1 MRSKCEK
8 LTSSGAALSYN
19 CHNLIKEYR
28 GFFYPLTVCMNSNLP
43 PVSDSKLAAN
53 LQVKSTNVHVPTPK
67 FFMPVFLTIIVATL
81 IYIGFQVS
89 ADLAHVPPLSLYSV
103 ILLSTALLIALGFE
117 FVNGFHDTAN
127 AVATVIYTNALP
139 APVAVMWAGFCN
151 FLGVMVASGAVA
163 YGIIALLPVELIMNM
178 GSGAGFAMVFA
189 LLIAA
194 ILWNLGT
201 WFLGI
206 PASSSHT
213 LIGSILGV
221 GIMNHLLSASTGVT
235 TSGVD
240 MDQVIKVGKA
250 LLFSPLI
257 GFAFAAIVFLL
268 VKTIFKRQLEL
279 FQPPEGNKPPPAII
293 RAILIFT
300 CTGVSF
306 AHGSNDG
313 QKGMGLIMLILV
325 GLVPLAYS
333 LNKNLDTQQVQSFH
347 QLSSQTAVFLNQN
360 QPELTDEKARVIL
373 TKYIQTKQQT
383 PEVVPA
389 LASMTDHLGERV
401 SSYSNLKDI
410 PEAAISEIRND
421 MYLSTTTFKRLDK
434 ADALPKMDD
443 SQKKL
448 VKEYRSSLDSFLQ
461 YIPTWVKVAVALALG
476 LGTMVGWKRI
486 VVTVGERIGKHHMTY
501 GQGMSAELVAMSTIA
516 AADGLGMPVST
527 THVLNSA
534 VAGTMVANKSGL
546 NFNTVKTI
554 LSAWVFTLPATICL
568 SGGLYWLFLQF
579 V

>member
-1 MRSKCEK
+1 
-8 LTSSGAALSYN
+8 
-19 CHNLIKEYR
+19 
-28 GFFYPLTVCMNSNLP
+28 MNS
-43 PVSDSKLAAN
+43 DSISVPNTTEHLSE
-53 LQVKSTNVHVPTPK
+53 KSTNVHTASPK
-67 FFMPVFLTIIVATL
+67 LFMPIFLAILIATL
-81 IYIGFQVS
+81 IYIGFQLS
-89 ADLAHVPPLSLYSV
+89 ADLSNVPSLSLYSI
-103 ILLSTALLIALGFE
+103 ILLAAALLVALGFE

-139 APVAVMWAGFCN
+139 ASVAVMWAGFCN

-163 YGIIALLPVELIMNM
+163 YGIIALLPVELIMNVS
-178 GSGAGFAMVFA
+178 SGAGFAMVFA
-189 LLIAA
+189 MLIAA

-213 LIGSILGV
+213 MIGSILGV
-221 GIMNHLLSASTGVT
+221 AVMNYLLS
-235 TSGVD
+235 SGNGSNVD
-240 MDQVIKVGKA
+240 MDQVLKVGKA

-257 GFAFAAIVFLL
+257 GFAFAAIVFIL
-268 VKTIFKRQLEL
+268 VKTIFKKKIEL
-279 FQPPEGNKPPPAII
+279 FQPPVGNKPPPPVI

-300 CTGVSF
+300 CSGVSF

-313 QKGMGLIMLILV
+313 QKGMGLIMLILI

-333 LNKNLDTQQVQSFH
+333 LNKNIDTNQLQTFG
-347 QLSSQTAVFLNQN
+347 QLSNQTVQVLDSQN
-360 QPELTDEKARVIL
+360 QFHLSNDQARGVI
-373 TKYIQTKQQT
+373 TKYIQTKEIN
-383 PEVVPA
+383 PEVLPA
-389 LASMTDHLGERV
+389 LAVVTHELGERIGHHKD
-401 SSYSNLKDI
+401 LKSI
-410 PEAAISEIRND
+410 PENEVTVIRND
-421 MYLSTTTFKRLDK
+421 MYLSTTAFKRLEK
-434 ADALPKMDD
+434 AKQLPMMTDEQAKT
-443 SQKKL
+443 
-448 VKEYRSSLDSFLQ
+448 VKDYRKSLDAFLQ

-486 VVTVGERIGKHHMTY
+486 VVTVGERIGKNHMTY

-516 AADGLGMPVST
+516 AADGFGMPVST

-554 LSAWVFTLPATICL
+554 LSAWIFTLPATILL

-579 V
+579 VAK

>member
-1 MRSKCEK
+1 
-8 LTSSGAALSYN
+8 
-19 CHNLIKEYR
+19 
-28 GFFYPLTVCMNSNLP
+28 MNSNQT
-43 PVSDSKLAAN
+43 PVDSAHGSAS
-53 LQVKSTNVHVPTPK
+53 QKSTNVHVPTPK
-67 FFMPVFLTIIVATL
+67 FFMPVFLTIIIATL
-81 IYIGFQVS
+81 IYIGIQVT
-89 ADLAHVPPLSLYSV
+89 ADLSHVPPLSMYSL
-103 ILLSTALLIALGFE
+103 ILLATALFIALGFE

-163 YGIIALLPVELIMNM
+163 YGIIALLPVELIMNV

-189 LLIAA
+189 MLIAA

-221 GIMNHLLSASTGVT
+221 GIMNWILHSGTGA
-235 TSGVD
+235 SGVD
-240 MDQVIKVGKA
+240 MDQVAKVGKA

-257 GFAFAAIVFLL
+257 GFAFAAVVFLL
-268 VKTIFKRQLEL
+268 VKKIFKNQVEL
-279 FQPPEGNKPPPAII
+279 FQPPEGNKPPPPLI

-313 QKGMGLIMLILV
+313 QKGMGLIMLILI
-325 GLVPLAYS
+325 GIVPLAYS
-333 LNKNLDTQQVQSFH
+333 LNKSLDAKHLQSFS
-347 QLSSQTAVFLNQN
+347 QLSDQTASAIYVQHADIPDV
-360 QPELTDEKARVIL
+360 QARETI
-373 TKYIQTKQQT
+373 TKYIQTKEIT
-383 PEVVPA
+383 PAVVPA
-389 LASMTDHLGERV
+389 LASLTDHLGERV
-401 SSYSNLKDI
+401 GKYGDLKDI
-410 PEAAISEIRND
+410 PEAEVSALRND
-421 MYLSTTTFKRLDK
+421 MYLSTTAFKRLDK
-434 ADALPKMDD
+434 AEQLPKMNEV
-443 SQKKL
+443 QAKT
-448 VKEYRSSLDSFLQ
+448 VKEYRKSLDSFLQ

-501 GQGMSAELVAMSTIA
+501 GQGMSAELVAMTTIA
-516 AADGLGMPVST
+516 AADGFGLPVST

-534 VAGTMVANKSGL
+534 VAGTMVANKTGL
-546 NFNTVKTI
+546 NFATVKTI
-554 LSAWVFTLPATICL
+554 LSAWIFTLPATICL
-568 SGGLYWLFLQF
+568 SGGLFWLFLKVF
-579 V
+579 

>member
-1 MRSKCEK
+1 
-8 LTSSGAALSYN
+8 
-19 CHNLIKEYR
+19 
-28 GFFYPLTVCMNSNLP
+28 MNSNLP

-53 LQVKSTNVHVPTPK
+53 LQAKSTNVHVPTPK
-67 FFMPVFLTIIVATL
+67 FFMPVFLTIIIATL
-81 IYIGFQVS
+81 IYIGFEVS

-347 QLSSQTAVFLNQN
+347 QLSSQTAVLLNQN
-360 QPELTDEKARVIL
+360 QPELTDEKARAVL

-448 VKEYRSSLDSFLQ
+448 VKDYRSSLDSFLQ
-461 YIPTWVKVAVALALG
+461 YIPNWVKVAVALALG

>member
-1 MRSKCEK
+1 
-8 LTSSGAALSYN
+8 
-19 CHNLIKEYR
+19 
-28 GFFYPLTVCMNSNLP
+28 MNSNLP

-53 LQVKSTNVHVPTPK
+53 LQAKSTNVHVPTPK
-67 FFMPVFLTIIVATL
+67 FFMPVFLTIIIATL

-347 QLSSQTAVFLNQN
+347 QLSSQTAVLLNQN
-360 QPELTDEKARVIL
+360 QPELTDEKARAVL

-401 SSYSNLKDI
+401 SNYSNLKDI

-448 VKEYRSSLDSFLQ
+448 VKDYRSSLDSFLQ
-461 YIPTWVKVAVALALG
+461 YIPNWVKVAVALALG

>member
-1 MRSKCEK
+1 
-8 LTSSGAALSYN
+8 
-19 CHNLIKEYR
+19 
-28 GFFYPLTVCMNSNLP
+28 
-43 PVSDSKLAAN
+43 
-53 LQVKSTNVHVPTPK
+53 
-67 FFMPVFLTIIVATL
+67 
-81 IYIGFQVS
+81 
-89 ADLAHVPPLSLYSV
+89 
-103 ILLSTALLIALGFE
+103 
-117 FVNGFHDTAN
+117 
-127 AVATVIYTNALP
+127 
-139 APVAVMWAGFCN
+139 
-151 FLGVMVASGAVA
+151 
-163 YGIIALLPVELIMNM
+163 
-178 GSGAGFAMVFA
+178 
-189 LLIAA
+189 
-194 ILWNLGT
+194 
-201 WFLGI
+201 
-206 PASSSHT
+206 
-213 LIGSILGV
+213 SILGV

-347 QLSSQTAVFLNQN
+347 QLSSQTAVLLNQN
-360 QPELTDEKARVIL
+360 QPELTDEKARAVL

-448 VKEYRSSLDSFLQ
+448 VKDYRSSLDSFLQ
-461 YIPTWVKVAVALALG
+461 YIPNWVKVAVA
-476 LGTMVGWKRI
+476 
-486 VVTVGERIGKHHMTY
+486 
-501 GQGMSAELVAMSTIA
+501 
-516 AADGLGMPVST
+516 
-527 THVLNSA
+527 
-534 VAGTMVANKSGL
+534 
-546 NFNTVKTI
+546 
-554 LSAWVFTLPATICL
+554 
-568 SGGLYWLFLQF
+568 
-579 V
+579 

>member
-1 MRSKCEK
+1 MN
-8 LTSSGAALSYN
+8 LNHSS
-19 CHNLIKEYR
+19 
-28 GFFYPLTVCMNSNLP
+28 
-43 PVSDSKLAAN
+43 SDSPLAHSPA
-53 LQVKSTNVHVPTPK
+53 KSTNVHIETPK
-67 FFMPVFLTIIVATL
+67 FFMPVFLSIIVATL
-81 IYIGFQVS
+81 IYIGFQLS
-89 ADLAHVPPLSLYSV
+89 ADLAHVPPLGLYSV
-103 ILLSTALLIALGFE
+103 ILLATALFIALGFE

-127 AVATVIYTNALP
+127 AVATVIYTNALT

-163 YGIIALLPVELIMNM
+163 YGIIALLPVEMIMNV

-189 LLIAA
+189 LLLAA
-194 ILWNLGT
+194 IIWNLGT

-221 GIMNHLLSASTGVT
+221 GIMNYLLNAATGNA
-235 TSGVD
+235 SGVD

-279 FQPPEGNKPPPAII
+279 FQPPEGNTPPPPMI

-313 QKGMGLIMLILV
+313 QKGMGLIMLILI

-333 LNKNLDTQQVQSFH
+333 LNKNLDAAHLQSFE
-347 QLSSQTAVFLNQN
+347 QLSAKAANVLNVQN
-360 QPELTDEKARVIL
+360 NELTDTKAREVL
-373 TKYIQTKQQT
+373 TKYIQTKELNT
-383 PEVVPA
+383 EVVPA
-389 LASMTDHLGERV
+389 LASMTLHLGTHV
-401 SSYSNLKDI
+401 ANYGDLKQI
-410 PEAAISEIRND
+410 PETVVSEIRND
-421 MYLSTTTFKRLDK
+421 MYLSTTAFKRLDK
-434 ADALPKMDD
+434 ADALPTMNE
-443 SQKKL
+443 SQAKV
-448 VKEYRSSLDSFLQ
+448 VKEYRKNLDDFLQ

-476 LGTMVGWKRI
+476 MGTMVGWKRI
-486 VVTVGERIGKHHMTY
+486 VVTVGERIGKNHMTY

-516 AADGLGMPVST
+516 AADGMGMPVST

-546 NFNTVKTI
+546 NFATVKVI

-579 V
+579 VT

>member
-1 MRSKCEK
+1 MGILE
-8 LTSSGAALSYN
+8 SSIPA
-19 CHNLIKEYR
+19 
-28 GFFYPLTVCMNSNLP
+28 CMNPNQT
-43 PVSDSKLAAN
+43 PVDSAHGSAS
-53 LQVKSTNVHVPTPK
+53 QKSTNVHVPTPK
-67 FFMPVFLTIIVATL
+67 FFMPVFLTLIITTL
-81 IYIGFQVS
+81 IYIGFQLS
-89 ADLAHVPPLSLYSV
+89 ADLAHVPALGLYSV
-103 ILLSTALLIALGFE
+103 ILLATALFIALSFE

-127 AVATVIYTNALP
+127 AVATVIYTNALS

-163 YGIIALLPVELIMNM
+163 YGIIALLPVELIMNV

-189 LLIAA
+189 MLIAA

-221 GIMNHLLSASTGVT
+221 GIMNYILNAGTGASGI
-235 TSGVD
+235 D
-240 MDQVIKVGKA
+240 MEQVMKVGKA

-268 VKTIFKRQLEL
+268 VKKIFKRQLEL
-279 FQPPEGNKPPPAII
+279 FQPPEGNKPPPPLI
-293 RAILIFT
+293 RAMLIFT

-313 QKGMGLIMLILV
+313 QKGMGLIMLILI
-325 GLVPLAYS
+325 GCVPLAYS
-333 LNKNLDTQQVQSFH
+333 LNKNLDVQHIQSFG
-347 QLSSQTAVFLNQN
+347 QLSAQTADVIYPNHQDI
-360 QPELTDEKARVIL
+360 PDEQARDVI
-373 TKYIQTKQQT
+373 TKYIQTKEIT

-389 LASMTDHLGERV
+389 LASLTDHLGEKV
-401 SSYSNLKDI
+401 GSYTSIKDV
-410 PEAAISEIRND
+410 PEAQVSEFRND
-421 MYLSTTTFKRLDK
+421 MYLSTTAFKRLDK
-434 ADALPKMDD
+434 AEALPAMSAAQEKTVD
-443 SQKKL
+443 
-448 VKEYRSSLDSFLQ
+448 EYRDNLDSFLQ
-461 YIPTWVKVAVALALG
+461 YIPTWVKVATALALG

-486 VVTVGERIGKHHMTY
+486 VVTVGERIGKQHMTY

-516 AADGLGMPVST
+516 AADGFGMPVST

-546 NFNTVKTI
+546 NFQMVKTI
-554 LSAWVFTLPATICL
+554 LSAWIFTLAATICL
-568 SGGLYWLFLQF
+568 SGTLYWLLLKVF
-579 V
+579 

>member
-1 MRSKCEK
+1 
-8 LTSSGAALSYN
+8 
-19 CHNLIKEYR
+19 
-28 GFFYPLTVCMNSNLP
+28 MNSNLP
-43 PVSDSKLAAN
+43 PVSDSAQTSTA
-53 LQVKSTNVHVPTPK
+53 QKSTNVHVPTPK
-67 FFMPVFLTIIVATL
+67 FFMPVFLTIIIATL
-81 IYIGFQVS
+81 IYIAIQVNT
-89 ADLAHVPPLSLYSV
+89 DLSHVPALSMYSV
-103 ILLSTALLIALGFE
+103 ILLATALFIALGFE

-163 YGIIALLPVELIMNM
+163 YGIIALLPVELIMNV

-189 LLIAA
+189 MLIAA

-221 GIMNHLLSASTGVT
+221 GIMNWILHSGSGA
-235 TSGVD
+235 SGVD
-240 MDQVIKVGKA
+240 MDQVAKVGKA

-257 GFAFAAIVFLL
+257 GFAFAAVVFLL
-268 VKTIFKRQLEL
+268 VKKIFKKQVEL
-279 FQPPEGNKPPPAII
+279 FQPPEGNKPPPPLI

-313 QKGMGLIMLILV
+313 QKGMGLIMLILI
-325 GLVPLAYS
+325 GCVPLAYS
-333 LNKNLDTQQVQSFH
+333 LNKSLDQTHLQSFS
-347 QLSSQTAVFLNQN
+347 QLSSQTASAIYVQHDDISDA
-360 QPELTDEKARVIL
+360 QARDTITKYVQTKELTPQVI
-373 TKYIQTKQQT
+373 
-383 PEVVPA
+383 PA
-389 LASMTDHLGERV
+389 LASLTDHLGERV
-401 SSYSNLKDI
+401 SKFGSLNNL
-410 PEAAISEIRND
+410 PEAEVSALRND
-421 MYLSTTTFKRLDK
+421 MYLSSTAFKRLEK
-434 ADALPKMDD
+434 AEQLPKMDAT
-443 SQKKL
+443 QTKV
-448 VKEYRSSLDSFLQ
+448 VKDYRKNLDSFLQ

-501 GQGMSAELVAMSTIA
+501 GQGMSAELVAMTTIP
-516 AADGLGMPVST
+516 AADGFGLPVST

-546 NFNTVKTI
+546 NFATVKTI
-554 LSAWVFTLPATICL
+554 LSAWIFTLPATICL
-568 SGGLYWLFLQF
+568 SGGLFWLFLQF

>member
-1 MRSKCEK
+1 
-8 LTSSGAALSYN
+8 
-19 CHNLIKEYR
+19 
-28 GFFYPLTVCMNSNLP
+28 MNSNLP

-53 LQVKSTNVHVPTPK
+53 LQAKSTNVHVPTPK

-103 ILLSTALLIALGFE
+103 ILLSTALFIALGFE

-257 GFAFAAIVFLL
+257 GFAFAAILFLL

-333 LNKNLDTQQVQSFH
+333 INKNLDTQQVQSFH
-347 QLSSQTAVFLNQN
+347 QLSSQTAVLLNHN
-360 QPELTDEKARVIL
+360 QQELTDEKAREVL

-389 LASMTDHLGERV
+389 LASMTDHLGARV
-401 SSYSNLKDI
+401 SSYSDLKDI

-448 VKEYRSSLDSFLQ
+448 VKDYRGSLDSFLQ
-461 YIPTWVKVAVALALG
+461 YIPNWVKVAVALALG

-486 VVTVGERIGKHHMTY
+486 VVTVGERIGKNHMTY
-501 GQGMSAELVAMSTIA
+501 GQGMSAELIAMNTIA

-546 NFNTVKTI
+546 NFNTIKTI
-554 LSAWVFTLPATICL
+554 LSAWIFTLPATICL
-568 SGGLYWLFLQF
+568 SGGLYWLFLKF
-579 V
+579 I

>member
-1 MRSKCEK
+1 
-8 LTSSGAALSYN
+8 
-19 CHNLIKEYR
+19 
-28 GFFYPLTVCMNSNLP
+28 MNSNLP
-43 PVSDSKLAAN
+43 PVSDSAHSHTA
-53 LQVKSTNVHVPTPK
+53 KSTNVHVPTPK

-81 IYIGFQVS
+81 IYIGVQLS

-103 ILLSTALLIALGFE
+103 ILLATALFIALGFE

-163 YGIIALLPVELIMNM
+163 YGIIALLPVELIMNV

-189 LLIAA
+189 MLIAA

-221 GIMNHLLSASTGVT
+221 GIMNYILFSSSGA
-235 TSGVD
+235 SGVD

-257 GFAFAAIVFLL
+257 GFAFAAIVFLI
-268 VKTIFKRQLEL
+268 VKKIFRKQLEL
-279 FQPPEGNKPPPAII
+279 FQPPEGNKPPPPLI

-313 QKGMGLIMLILV
+313 QKGMGLIMLILI

-333 LNKNLDTQQVQSFH
+333 LNKNLDQHHLQSFS
-347 QLSSQTAVFLNQN
+347 QLSGQTATAIYAEHSNIS
-360 QPELTDEKARVIL
+360 DEQARTTI
-373 TKYIQTKQQT
+373 TKYIQTKEIT

-389 LASMTDHLGERV
+389 LASLTDHLGERV
-401 SSYSNLKDI
+401 AKFDNLKDI
-410 PEAAISEIRND
+410 PEAEVSSLRND
-421 MYLSTTTFKRLDK
+421 MYLSTTAFKRLEKTDQ
-434 ADALPKMDD
+434 LPKMNE
-443 SQKKL
+443 SQEKA
-448 VKEYRSSLDSFLQ
+448 VKAYRKNLDSFLQ
-461 YIPTWVKVAVALALG
+461 YIPNWVKVAVALALG

-516 AADGLGMPVST
+516 AADGFGMPVST

-534 VAGTMVANKSGL
+534 VAGTMVANKTGL
-546 NFNTVKTI
+546 NFATVRTI
-554 LSAWVFTLPATICL
+554 LSAWIFTLPATICL
-568 SGGLYWLFLQF
+568 SGVLYWLLLKVF
-579 V
+579 

>member
-1 MRSKCEK
+1 MGILE
-8 LTSSGAALSYN
+8 SSIPA
-19 CHNLIKEYR
+19 
-28 GFFYPLTVCMNSNLP
+28 CMNPNQT
-43 PVSDSKLAAN
+43 PVDSAHGLAS
-53 LQVKSTNVHVPTPK
+53 QKSTNVHVPTPK
-67 FFMPVFLTIIVATL
+67 FFMPVFLTLIITTL
-81 IYIGFQVS
+81 IYIGFQLS
-89 ADLAHVPPLSLYSV
+89 ADLAHVPALGLYSV
-103 ILLSTALLIALGFE
+103 ILLATALFIALSFE

-127 AVATVIYTNALP
+127 AVATVIYTNALS

-163 YGIIALLPVELIMNM
+163 YGIIALLPVELIMNV

-189 LLIAA
+189 MLIAA

-221 GIMNHLLSASTGVT
+221 GIMNYILNAGTGASGI
-235 TSGVD
+235 D
-240 MDQVIKVGKA
+240 MEQVMKVGKA

-268 VKTIFKRQLEL
+268 VKKIFKRQLEL
-279 FQPPEGNKPPPAII
+279 FQPPEGNKPPPPLI
-293 RAILIFT
+293 RAMLIFT

-313 QKGMGLIMLILV
+313 QKGMGLIMLILI
-325 GLVPLAYS
+325 GCVPLAYS
-333 LNKNLDTQQVQSFH
+333 LNKNLDAQHIQSFG
-347 QLSSQTAVFLNQN
+347 QLSAQTADVIYPNHQDI
-360 QPELTDEKARVIL
+360 PDEQARDVI
-373 TKYIQTKQQT
+373 TKYIQTKEIT

-389 LASMTDHLGERV
+389 LASLTDHLGEKV
-401 SSYSNLKDI
+401 GSYTSIKDV
-410 PEAAISEIRND
+410 PEAQVSEFRND
-421 MYLSTTTFKRLDK
+421 MYLSTTAFKRLDK
-434 ADALPKMDD
+434 AKALPAMSAAQEKTVD
-443 SQKKL
+443 
-448 VKEYRSSLDSFLQ
+448 EYRDNLDSFLQ
-461 YIPTWVKVAVALALG
+461 YIPTWVKVATALALG

-486 VVTVGERIGKHHMTY
+486 VVTVGERIGKQHMTY

-516 AADGLGMPVST
+516 AADGFGMPVST

-546 NFNTVKTI
+546 NFQMVKTI
-554 LSAWVFTLPATICL
+554 LSAWIFTLPATICL
-568 SGGLYWLFLQF
+568 SGSLYWVLLKVF
-579 V
+579 

>member
-1 MRSKCEK
+1 
-8 LTSSGAALSYN
+8 
-19 CHNLIKEYR
+19 
-28 GFFYPLTVCMNSNLP
+28 MNSNLP
-43 PVSDSKLAAN
+43 PQDGSGSP
-53 LQVKSTNVHVPTPK
+53 QPQQSSTNVHVPTPK
-67 FFMPVFLTIIVATL
+67 FFMPVFLTVIVATL
-81 IYIGFQVS
+81 VYIGVQLS
-89 ADLAHVPPLSLYSV
+89 ADLSHVPPLSLYSV
-103 ILLSTALLIALGFE
+103 VLLATALFIALGFE

-139 APVAVMWAGFCN
+139 APIAVMWAGFCN

-163 YGIIALLPVELIMNM
+163 YGIIALLPVELIMNV

-189 LLIAA
+189 MLIAA
-194 ILWNLGT
+194 IMWNLGT
-201 WFLGI
+201 WVLGI

-221 GIMNHLLSASTGVT
+221 GIMNYILHASSGA
-235 TSGVD
+235 SGVD
-240 MDQVIKVGKA
+240 MDQVTKVGKA

-257 GFAFAAIVFLL
+257 GFAFAAILFLL
-268 VKTIFKRQLEL
+268 VKKIFKRQMEL
-279 FQPPEGNKPPPAII
+279 FQPPVGNKPPPPLI

-313 QKGMGLIMLILV
+313 QKGMGLIMLILI

-333 LNKNLDTQQVQSFH
+333 LNKSLDSQHIQSFN
-347 QLSSQTAVFLNQN
+347 QLSNQTAVAIYPNHADIPDSQ
-360 QPELTDEKARVIL
+360 ARDVL
-373 TKYIQTKQQT
+373 TKYIQTKEVT

-389 LASMTDHLGERV
+389 LASLTDHLGDRV
-401 SSYSNLKDI
+401 AQHGDLKSI
-410 PEAAISEIRND
+410 PEAEVSQIRND
-421 MYLSTTTFKRLDK
+421 MYLSTTTFKRLEK
-434 ADALPKMDD
+434 AELLPAMSTTQVAAVKDYRKHLDA
-443 SQKKL
+443 
-448 VKEYRSSLDSFLQ
+448 FLQ

-501 GQGMSAELVAMSTIA
+501 GQGMSAELVAMTTIA
-516 AADGLGMPVST
+516 AADGFGMPVST

-546 NFNTVKTI
+546 NFATVRTI
-554 LSAWVFTLPATICL
+554 LSAWIFTLPATICL
-568 SGGLYWLFLQF
+568 SGGLYWLLLKVF
-579 V
+579 

>member
-1 MRSKCEK
+1 
-8 LTSSGAALSYN
+8 
-19 CHNLIKEYR
+19 
-28 GFFYPLTVCMNSNLP
+28 MNSNLP

-383 PEVVPA
+383 PEVMPA

-401 SSYSNLKDI
+401 SSYNNLKDI

-421 MYLSTTTFKRLDK
+421 MYLSTTSFKRLDK
-434 ADALPKMDD
+434 ANALPKMDQ
-443 SQKKL
+443 SQEKL
-448 VKEYRSSLDSFLQ
+448 VKAYRSSLDSFLQ

-534 VAGTMVANKSGL
+534 VAGTMVANRSGL

>member
-1 MRSKCEK
+1 
-8 LTSSGAALSYN
+8 
-19 CHNLIKEYR
+19 
-28 GFFYPLTVCMNSNLP
+28 MNSNLP

-53 LQVKSTNVHVPTPK
+53 LQAKSTNVHVPTPK

-89 ADLAHVPPLSLYSV
+89 ADLAHVPPLSLYSI
-103 ILLSTALLIALGFE
+103 ILLSTALFIALGFE

-257 GFAFAAIVFLL
+257 GFAFAAILFLL

-333 LNKNLDTQQVQSFH
+333 INKNLDTQQVQSFH
-347 QLSSQTAVFLNQN
+347 QLSSQTAVLLNHN
-360 QPELTDEKARVIL
+360 QQELTDEKAREVL

-389 LASMTDHLGERV
+389 LASMTDHLGARV
-401 SSYSNLKDI
+401 SSYSDLKDI

-448 VKEYRSSLDSFLQ
+448 VKDYRGSLDSFLQ
-461 YIPTWVKVAVALALG
+461 YIPNWVKVAVALALG

-486 VVTVGERIGKHHMTY
+486 VVTVGERIGKNHMTY
-501 GQGMSAELVAMSTIA
+501 GQGMSAELIAMSTIA

-546 NFNTVKTI
+546 NFNTIKTI
-554 LSAWVFTLPATICL
+554 LSAWIFTLPATICL
-568 SGGLYWLFLQF
+568 SGGLYWLFLKF
-579 V
+579 I

>member
-1 MRSKCEK
+1 
-8 LTSSGAALSYN
+8 
-19 CHNLIKEYR
+19 
-28 GFFYPLTVCMNSNLP
+28 MNSNLP

-53 LQVKSTNVHVPTPK
+53 LQAKSTNVHVPTPK
-67 FFMPVFLTIIVATL
+67 FFMPVFLTIIIATL

-347 QLSSQTAVFLNQN
+347 QLSSQTAVLLNQN
-360 QPELTDEKARVIL
+360 QPELTDEKARAVL

-443 SQKKL
+443 SEKKL
-448 VKEYRSSLDSFLQ
+448 VKDYRSSLDSFLQ
-461 YIPTWVKVAVALALG
+461 YIPNWVKVAVALALG

>member
-1 MRSKCEK
+1 
-8 LTSSGAALSYN
+8 
-19 CHNLIKEYR
+19 
-28 GFFYPLTVCMNSNLP
+28 MNSNLP

-53 LQVKSTNVHVPTPK
+53 LQAKSTNVHVPTPK
-67 FFMPVFLTIIVATL
+67 FFMPVFLTIIIATL

-347 QLSSQTAVFLNQN
+347 QLSSQTAVLLNQN
-360 QPELTDEKARVIL
+360 QPELTDEKARTVL

-448 VKEYRSSLDSFLQ
+448 VKDYRSSLDSFLQ
-461 YIPTWVKVAVALALG
+461 YIPNWVKVAVALALG

>member
-1 MRSKCEK
+1 
-8 LTSSGAALSYN
+8 
-19 CHNLIKEYR
+19 
-28 GFFYPLTVCMNSNLP
+28 MNSNQTP
-43 PVSDSKLAAN
+43 IDSAQQGASV
-53 LQVKSTNVHVPTPK
+53 QKSTNVHVPTPK
-67 FFMPVFLTIIVATL
+67 FFMPVFLTVIVSTL
-81 IYIGFQVS
+81 IYIGFQLS
-89 ADLAHVPPLSLYSV
+89 ADLAHVPALSLYSV
-103 ILLSTALLIALGFE
+103 ILLATALFIALGFE

-127 AVATVIYTNALP
+127 AVATVIYTNALS

-163 YGIIALLPVELIMNM
+163 YGIIALLPVELIMNV

-189 LLIAA
+189 MLIAA

-221 GIMNHLLSASTGVT
+221 GIMNYILNSGAGA
-235 TSGVD
+235 SGVD
-240 MDQVIKVGKA
+240 MEQVMKVGKA

-257 GFAFAAIVFLL
+257 GFAFAAILFLL
-268 VKTIFKRQLEL
+268 VKKIFKRQLEL
-279 FQPPEGNKPPPAII
+279 FQPPEGNKPPPPMI

-313 QKGMGLIMLILV
+313 QKGMGLIMLILI
-325 GLVPLAYS
+325 GCVPLAYS
-333 LNKNLDTQQVQSFH
+333 LNKNLDSQHIQSFG
-347 QLSSQTAVFLNQN
+347 QLSAQTADLIY
-360 QPELTDEKARVIL
+360 PEHADIPDAQARDVI
-373 TKYIQTKQQT
+373 TKYIQTKELT

-389 LASMTDHLGERV
+389 LASLTDHLGEKV
-401 SSYSNLKDI
+401 GTYSSIKDV
-410 PEAAISEIRND
+410 PEAQVSEFRND
-421 MYLSTTTFKRLDK
+421 MYLSTTAFKRLDK
-434 ADALPKMDD
+434 AEALPAMSGAEEKT
-443 SQKKL
+443 
-448 VKEYRSSLDSFLQ
+448 VAAYRDNLDSFLQ
-461 YIPTWVKVAVALALG
+461 YIPTWVKVATALALG

-486 VVTVGERIGKHHMTY
+486 VVTVGERIGKQHMTY

-546 NFNTVKTI
+546 NFQMVKTI
-554 LSAWVFTLPATICL
+554 LSAWIFTLPATICL
-568 SGGLYWLFLQF
+568 SGGLYWLLLKVF
-579 V
+579 

>member
-1 MRSKCEK
+1 
-8 LTSSGAALSYN
+8 
-19 CHNLIKEYR
+19 
-28 GFFYPLTVCMNSNLP
+28 MNSNLP

-53 LQVKSTNVHVPTPK
+53 LQAKSTNVHVPTPK
-67 FFMPVFLTIIVATL
+67 FFMPVFLTIIIATL

-347 QLSSQTAVFLNQN
+347 QLSSQTAVLLNQN
-360 QPELTDEKARVIL
+360 QPELTDEKARAVL

-448 VKEYRSSLDSFLQ
+448 VKDYRSSLDSFLQ
-461 YIPTWVKVAVALALG
+461 YIPNWVKVAVALALG

-486 VVTVGERIGKHHMTY
+486 VVTVGERIGKHHLTY

>member
-1 MRSKCEK
+1 
-8 LTSSGAALSYN
+8 
-19 CHNLIKEYR
+19 
-28 GFFYPLTVCMNSNLP
+28 MNSNLP

-53 LQVKSTNVHVPTPK
+53 LQAKSTNVHVPTPK
-67 FFMPVFLTIIVATL
+67 FFMPVFLTIIIATL

-103 ILLSTALLIALGFE
+103 ILLSIALLIALGFE

-347 QLSSQTAVFLNQN
+347 QLSSQTAVLLNQN
-360 QPELTDEKARVIL
+360 QPELTDEKARAVL

-448 VKEYRSSLDSFLQ
+448 VKDYRSSLDSFLQ
-461 YIPTWVKVAVALALG
+461 YIPNWVKVAVALALG

>member
-1 MRSKCEK
+1 
-8 LTSSGAALSYN
+8 
-19 CHNLIKEYR
+19 
-28 GFFYPLTVCMNSNLP
+28 MNSNLP

-53 LQVKSTNVHVPTPK
+53 LQAKSTNVHVPTPK
-67 FFMPVFLTIIVATL
+67 FFMPVFLTIIIATL

-178 GSGAGFAMVFA
+178 GNGAGFAMVFA

-347 QLSSQTAVFLNQN
+347 QLSSQTAVLLNHN
-360 QPELTDEKARVIL
+360 QPELTDEKARAVL

-448 VKEYRSSLDSFLQ
+448 VKDYRSSLDSFLQ
-461 YIPTWVKVAVALALG
+461 YIPNWVKVAVALALG

-554 LSAWVFTLPATICL
+554 LSAWIFTLPATICL

>member
-1 MRSKCEK
+1 
-8 LTSSGAALSYN
+8 
-19 CHNLIKEYR
+19 
-28 GFFYPLTVCMNSNLP
+28 
-43 PVSDSKLAAN
+43 
-53 LQVKSTNVHVPTPK
+53 
-67 FFMPVFLTIIVATL
+67 MPVFLSVIVATL
-81 IYIGFQVS
+81 IYIGFQLS
-89 ADLAHVPPLSLYSV
+89 ADLAHVPPLGLYSV
-103 ILLSTALLIALGFE
+103 ILLATALFIALGFE

-127 AVATVIYTNALP
+127 AVATVIYTNALT

-163 YGIIALLPVELIMNM
+163 YGIIALLPVEMIMNV

-189 LLIAA
+189 LLLAA
-194 ILWNLGT
+194 IIWNLGT

-221 GIMNHLLSASTGVT
+221 GIMNYLLNAATGNA
-235 TSGVD
+235 SGVD
-240 MDQVIKVGKA
+240 IDQVIKVGKA

-279 FQPPEGNKPPPAII
+279 FQPPEGNTPPPPMI

-313 QKGMGLIMLILV
+313 QKGMGLIMLILI

-333 LNKNLDTQQVQSFH
+333 LNKNLDAAHLQSFQ
-347 QLSSQTAVFLNQN
+347 QLSTQTADVIYAQHVDM
-360 QPELTDEKARVIL
+360 PDEKARQII
-373 TKYIQTKQQT
+373 TSYIQTKEIT

-389 LASMTDHLGERV
+389 LASLTDHLGERV
-401 SSYSNLKDI
+401 GQYGNLKDV
-410 PEAAISEIRND
+410 PEAEVAEMRND
-421 MYLSTTTFKRLDK
+421 MYLSTTSFKRLDK
-434 ADALPKMDD
+434 ANALPEM
-443 SQKKL
+443 SEEQKKV
-448 VKEYRSSLDSFLQ
+448 VKSYRSHLDSFLQ

-486 VVTVGERIGKHHMTY
+486 VVTVGERIGKQHMTY

-516 AADGLGMPVST
+516 AADGMGMPVST

-546 NFNTVKTI
+546 NFATVKVI

-579 V
+579 VT

>member
-1 MRSKCEK
+1 
-8 LTSSGAALSYN
+8 
-19 CHNLIKEYR
+19 
-28 GFFYPLTVCMNSNLP
+28 MNSNLP

-53 LQVKSTNVHVPTPK
+53 LQAKSTNVHVPTPK
-67 FFMPVFLTIIVATL
+67 FFMPVFLTIIIATL

-139 APVAVMWAGFCN
+139 APVAIMWAGFCN

-347 QLSSQTAVFLNQN
+347 QLSSQTAVLLNQN
-360 QPELTDEKARVIL
+360 QPELTDEKARAVL

-448 VKEYRSSLDSFLQ
+448 VKDYRSSLDSFLQ
-461 YIPTWVKVAVALALG
+461 YIPNWVKVAVALALG

>member
-1 MRSKCEK
+1 
-8 LTSSGAALSYN
+8 
-19 CHNLIKEYR
+19 
-28 GFFYPLTVCMNSNLP
+28 MNSNLP

-53 LQVKSTNVHVPTPK
+53 LQAKSTNVHVPTPK
-67 FFMPVFLTIIVATL
+67 FFMPVFLTIIIATL

-448 VKEYRSSLDSFLQ
+448 VKDYRSSLDSFLQ
-461 YIPTWVKVAVALALG
+461 YIPNWVKVAVALALG

>member
-1 MRSKCEK
+1 
-8 LTSSGAALSYN
+8 
-19 CHNLIKEYR
+19 
-28 GFFYPLTVCMNSNLP
+28 MNSNP
-43 PVSDSKLAAN
+43 TPVDSVHKSTT
-53 LQVKSTNVHVPTPK
+53 KSTNVHVPTPK
-67 FFMPVFLTIIVATL
+67 FFMPVFLTIIVSTL
-81 IYIGFQVS
+81 IYIGFQLS
-89 ADLAHVPPLSLYSV
+89 ADLSHVPALSMYSV
-103 ILLSTALLIALGFE
+103 ILLATALFIALGFE

-127 AVATVIYTNALP
+127 AVATVIYTNALS

-163 YGIIALLPVELIMNM
+163 YGIIALLPVELIMNV

-189 LLIAA
+189 MLIAA
-194 ILWNLGT
+194 IVWNLGT
-201 WFLGI
+201 WYFGI

-221 GIMNHLLSASTGVT
+221 GIMNYLLNSGAGA
-235 TSGVD
+235 SGVD
-240 MDQVIKVGKA
+240 MEQVMKVGKA

-257 GFAFAAIVFLL
+257 GFAFAAILFLL
-268 VKTIFKRQLEL
+268 VKKIFKKQMEL
-279 FQPPEGNKPPPAII
+279 FQPPEGNKPPPPLI

-313 QKGMGLIMLILV
+313 QKGMGLIMLILI
-325 GLVPLAYS
+325 GIVPLAYS
-333 LNKNLDTQQVQSFH
+333 LNKELDQNHIQSFQ
-347 QLSSQTAVFLNQN
+347 QLSTQTADVIYAQHVDM
-360 QPELTDEKARVIL
+360 PDEKARQII
-373 TKYIQTKQQT
+373 TSYIQTKEIT

-389 LASMTDHLGERV
+389 LASLTDHLGERV
-401 SSYSNLKDI
+401 GQYGNLKDV
-410 PEAAISEIRND
+410 PEAEVAEMRND
-421 MYLSTTTFKRLDK
+421 MYLSTTSFKRLDK
-434 ADALPKMDD
+434 ANALPEMSEEQIKV
-443 SQKKL
+443 
-448 VKEYRSSLDSFLQ
+448 VKSYRSHLDSFLQ

-486 VVTVGERIGKHHMTY
+486 VVTVGERIGKQHMTY

-546 NFNTVKTI
+546 NFQMVRTI
-554 LSAWVFTLPATICL
+554 LSAWIFTLPATICL
-568 SGGLYWLFLQF
+568 SGSLFWLFLKVF
-579 V
+579 

>member
-1 MRSKCEK
+1 
-8 LTSSGAALSYN
+8 
-19 CHNLIKEYR
+19 
-28 GFFYPLTVCMNSNLP
+28 MNSKLP

-53 LQVKSTNVHVPTPK
+53 LQAKSTNVHVPTPK
-67 FFMPVFLTIIVATL
+67 FFMPVFLTIIIATL

-347 QLSSQTAVFLNQN
+347 QLSSQTAVLLNQN
-360 QPELTDEKARVIL
+360 QPELTDEKARAVL

-448 VKEYRSSLDSFLQ
+448 VKDYRSSLDSFLQ
-461 YIPTWVKVAVALALG
+461 YIPNWVKVAVALALG

>member
-1 MRSKCEK
+1 
-8 LTSSGAALSYN
+8 
-19 CHNLIKEYR
+19 
-28 GFFYPLTVCMNSNLP
+28 MNSNLP

-53 LQVKSTNVHVPTPK
+53 LQAKSTNVHVPTPK
-67 FFMPVFLTIIVATL
+67 FFMPVFLTIIIATL

-347 QLSSQTAVFLNQN
+347 QLSSQTAILLNQN
-360 QPELTDEKARVIL
+360 QPELTDEKARAVL

-434 ADALPKMDD
+434 AEALPKMDD

-448 VKEYRSSLDSFLQ
+448 VKDYRSSLDSFLQ
-461 YIPTWVKVAVALALG
+461 YIPNWVKVAVALALG

>member
-1 MRSKCEK
+1 
-8 LTSSGAALSYN
+8 
-19 CHNLIKEYR
+19 
-28 GFFYPLTVCMNSNLP
+28 MNSNLP

-189 LLIAA
+189 LLLAA

-268 VKTIFKRQLEL
+268 VKTIFKRQVEL

-347 QLSSQTAVFLNQN
+347 QLSSQTAVLLKQN

-401 SSYSNLKDI
+401 SSYNNLKDI

>member
-1 MRSKCEK
+1 MTIQLKKYEDSFI
-8 LTSSGAALSYN
+8 LYAN
-19 CHNLIKEYR
+19 
-28 GFFYPLTVCMNSNLP
+28 CMNSNP
-43 PVSDSKLAAN
+43 NSTQSAQHAAD
-53 LQVKSTNVHVPTPK
+53 QSTNVHVPTPK
-67 FFMPVFLTIIVATL
+67 FFMPVFLTLIVSTL
-81 IYIGFQVS
+81 IYIGFQLS
-89 ADLAHVPPLSLYSV
+89 LDLAHVPALGLYSV
-103 ILLSTALLIALGFE
+103 VLLASALFIALGFE

-163 YGIIALLPVELIMNM
+163 YGIIALLPVELIMNV

-189 LLIAA
+189 MLIAA
-194 ILWNLGT
+194 IVWNLGT

-221 GIMNHLLSASTGVT
+221 GIMNYILHAGSGA
-235 TSGVD
+235 SGVD
-240 MDQVIKVGKA
+240 MDQVMKVGKA

-257 GFAFAAIVFLL
+257 GFAFAAVLFLL
-268 VKTIFKRQLEL
+268 VKKIFKNQMEL
-279 FQPPEGNKPPPAII
+279 FQPPVGNKPPPPII

-313 QKGMGLIMLILV
+313 QKGMGLIMLILI
-325 GLVPLAYS
+325 GCVPLAYS
-333 LNKNLDTQQVQSFH
+333 LNKNVDSAHMQSFTE
-347 QLSSQTAVFLNQN
+347 LSAQTANVIDPHHQDISD
-360 QPELTDEKARVIL
+360 QKARAIITQYVQTKELTP
-373 TKYIQTKQQT
+373 Q
-383 PEVVPA
+383 VVPA
-389 LASMTDHLGERV
+389 LASLTDHLGEKV
-401 SSYSNLKDI
+401 GGYQNLKDV
-410 PEAAISEIRND
+410 PEAQVSEFRND
-421 MYLSTTTFKRLDK
+421 MYLSSTAFKRLDK
-434 ADALPKMDD
+434 AEALPSMSAAQTKTVDA
-443 SQKKL
+443 
-448 VKEYRSSLDSFLQ
+448 YRDHLDSFLQ

-486 VVTVGERIGKHHMTY
+486 VVTVGERIGKNHMTY

-516 AADGLGMPVST
+516 AADGFGMPVST

-554 LSAWVFTLPATICL
+554 LSAWIFTLPATICL
-568 SGGLYWLFLQF
+568 SGVLYWLLLKVF
-579 V
+579 

>member
-1 MRSKCEK
+1 
-8 LTSSGAALSYN
+8 
-19 CHNLIKEYR
+19 
-28 GFFYPLTVCMNSNLP
+28 MNSNLP

-268 VKTIFKRQLEL
+268 VKTVFKRQLEL

-360 QPELTDEKARVIL
+360 QPELTDEKARLIL

-421 MYLSTTTFKRLDK
+421 MYLSTTSFKRLDK
-434 ADALPKMDD
+434 ANALPKMDQ
-443 SQKKL
+443 SQEKL
-448 VKEYRSSLDSFLQ
+448 VKEYRGSLDSFLQ